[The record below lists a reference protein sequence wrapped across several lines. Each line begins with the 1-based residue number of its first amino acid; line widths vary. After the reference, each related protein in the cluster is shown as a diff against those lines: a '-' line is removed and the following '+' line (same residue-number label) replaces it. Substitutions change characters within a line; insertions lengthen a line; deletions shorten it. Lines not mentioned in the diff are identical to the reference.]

1 MSAVEIYMEGGG
13 KGAGTKAAL
22 RQGMD
27 AFLRELKDGV
37 RAKSW
42 RWKLVCCGSR
52 NEAFRA
58 FENSH
63 RGRDDAI
70 VVLLVDA
77 ESPVNDSP
85 STHLTARDGWDLT
98 GMNDNFVHLMV
109 QTMETWIVAD
119 PQTLADYYGQ
129 GFQANVLPSRPD
141 LEDEDKT
148 TVENALKRA
157 TRKTQKGEYHKIR
170 HASELLNRMNSEKVQ
185 QRCRHCERL
194 FHSLGRAIEEG

>member
-1 MSAVEIYMEGGG
+1 
-13 KGAGTKAAL
+13 
-22 RQGMD
+22 MD
-27 AFLRELKDGV
+27 AFLQELKAEV

-52 NEAFRA
+52 NEAFRV
-58 FENSH
+58 FEYSH

-77 ESPVNDSP
+77 EGTVKDSP

-98 GMNDNFVHLMV
+98 GMNDKFVHLMV

-129 GFQANVLPSRPD
+129 GFQANVLPSRLD

-157 TRKTQKGEYHKIR
+157 TRETQKGEYHKIR
-170 HASELLNRMNSEKVQ
+170 HASELLNRMNSENVQ

-194 FHSLGRAIEEG
+194 FDLLGRAIEEG